1 MKLNSLRT
9 KFLAGFLPL
18 FLGSFIVFFAI
29 SYYMSS
35 QALFRNADT
44 ISQEIGKSTALEI
57 EKTFQKKEMLV
68 SELAHNHG
76 IINGDRAQRTKILA
90 DSKARSEGFAMLA
103 FSDVNGKAYS
113 EKGKDMDRSSR
124 DYIKQVRETKKP
136 VMTGPSVSGTSGK
149 LITIIAYPVLD
160 GNELKGIVYGTIE
173 LDEISEIAGRIKYM
187 ETGRV
192 FIADQDGLVIAY
204 AQQPDDVGKLDL
216 SKETS
221 NKTIDKALV
230 DGFTN
235 AVSQDK
241 QIPASYRTSAG
252 VDSQAV
258 MTPIHLGNRSWVAV
272 SVAPLSEIRAD
283 ANHLV
288 TVMGIVGFVMI
299 VGIALLIWWVSGR
312 MVAPVIALR
321 TECEILNDGDLRQRP
336 LSNDGSDELGDLARG
351 FQTMRQTLRDL
362 ISHIQANAEKVSASA
377 EELTAASH
385 QSAEGS
391 NQIAMQITDI
401 AGGIASQSESAH
413 SADDVAKDI
422 SERTDSVVMNTDA
435 LAAVT
440 QMTVDNVN
448 SGRDAINSVV
458 GAMKHI
464 NDSTTTVKTSIQE
477 LSKSSDEISKIVEMI
492 SGIAEQTNL
501 LALNAAIEAA
511 RAGEA
516 GRGFAVVADE
526 VRKLA
531 EESASSTQ
539 QIANLVTKIQ
549 SDMKEAVAA
558 SELSSESVMS
568 SMDSVKSADEV
579 FESIKISIDSLS
591 MGIDEV
597 ATNFRSIAEG
607 TTSMQKSVQDIATI
621 SNQNASRAQSVS
633 ATTEEQSASA
643 QEIAAATRSLAE
655 QAEKLAGEVA
665 KFRI

>member
-1 MKLNSLRT
+1 
-9 KFLAGFLPL
+9 
-18 FLGSFIVFFAI
+18 
-29 SYYMSS
+29 
-35 QALFRNADT
+35 
-44 ISQEIGKSTALEI
+44 
-57 EKTFQKKEMLV
+57 
-68 SELAHNHG
+68 
-76 IINGDRAQRTKILA
+76 
-90 DSKARSEGFAMLA
+90 
-103 FSDVNGKAYS
+103 
-113 EKGKDMDRSSR
+113 
-124 DYIKQVRETKKP
+124 
-136 VMTGPSVSGTSGK
+136 
-149 LITIIAYPVLD
+149 
-160 GNELKGIVYGTIE
+160 
-173 LDEISEIAGRIKYM
+173 
-187 ETGRV
+187 
-192 FIADQDGLVIAY
+192 
-204 AQQPDDVGKLDL
+204 
-216 SKETS
+216 
-221 NKTIDKALV
+221 
-230 DGFTN
+230 
-235 AVSQDK
+235 
-241 QIPASYRTSAG
+241 
-252 VDSQAV
+252 

-283 ANHLV
+283 ANRLV

-558 SELSSESVMS
+558 SELSSESVMN

-591 MGIDEV
+591 MGIAEV

-607 TTSMQKSVQDIATI
+607 TTSMQKSVQDIATV